1 MFEVLTRWSGVGA
14 GGLNVMYFDE
24 LATIEVVRSLLND
37 FWGDVGAYITDDMSW
52 SIDQVGRVLNP
63 ATGSLEGQW
72 ADSTPYAD
80 NGGAASSVVPDV
92 AQVLFRWRTEQIRNG
107 RFIQG
112 RTFVPGFTT
121 GNLTDGNLSSGTQTA
136 LNAAIT
142 TFLAAPV
149 GLLVWSRPVDG
160 AGGVPAPVESG
171 AVWAEMAVQ
180 RGRRG

>member
-1 MFEVLTRWSGVGA
+1 MFEVITRWSGVGA

-24 LATIEVVRSLLND
+24 LATIEVVRALLND
-37 FWGDVGAYITDDMSW
+37 FWDDVSAYITEDMNW
-52 SIDQVGRVLNP
+52 SIDQVGRQLDPV
-63 ATGSLEGQW
+63 TGTLEGQW

-80 NGGAASSVVPDV
+80 TGAAASLVVPDV
-92 AQVLFRWRTEQIRNG
+92 AQLLLRWRTEQIRNG

-121 GNLTDGNLSSGTQTA
+121 GNTVGGNVNATAQTA
-136 LNAAIT
+136 INAAILT
-142 TFLAAPV
+142 LLSAPS

-160 AGGVPAPVESG
+160 AGGVPAPVQSG
-171 AVWAEMAVQ
+171 AVWAELAVQ